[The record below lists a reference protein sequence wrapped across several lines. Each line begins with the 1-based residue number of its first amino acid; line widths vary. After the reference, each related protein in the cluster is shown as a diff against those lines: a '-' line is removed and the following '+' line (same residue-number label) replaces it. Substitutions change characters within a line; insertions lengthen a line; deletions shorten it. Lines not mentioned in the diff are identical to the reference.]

1 MSKQKQKGVIP
12 ILTNL
17 FWKDKNGEDVHAG
30 DIVEVY
36 NPEWMKKPVR
46 FKVFFNPLEVCEDS
60 AAGWLL
66 LMFIVSGAQCTESLE
81 QFTTIVERR
90 NNDRARTCFD
100 IGKP

>member
-1 MSKQKQKGVIP
+1 MIT

-17 FWKDKNGEDVHAG
+17 FWKDKNVEDVHVG

-66 LMFIVSGAQCTESLE
+66 LMFIVSGAQCTESLK
-81 QFTTIVERR
+81 QFTTIIERR
-90 NNDRARTCFD
+90 NNDKETTES
-100 IGKP
+100 